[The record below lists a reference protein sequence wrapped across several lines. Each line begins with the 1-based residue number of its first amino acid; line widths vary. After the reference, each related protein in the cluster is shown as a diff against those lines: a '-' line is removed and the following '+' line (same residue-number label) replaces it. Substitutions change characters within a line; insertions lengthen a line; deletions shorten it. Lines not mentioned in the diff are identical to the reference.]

1 MVLSY
6 HRFVNA
12 QIKEKDAQIK
22 ELLAIVSNLSKNC

>member
-12 QIKEKDAQIK
+12 QIKEKDAQIAK
-22 ELLAIVSNLSKNC
+22 LLYMLSKK